1 MQKMYSKIQHLF
13 MIMILS
19 KLRIGSSVNF
29 RKNIHKIP
37 TANVIIHGEK
47 LEIFPL
53 RSGTR
58 QDDPL
63 PPLFNTVLEV
73 LANAMRQ

>member
-1 MQKMYSKIQHLF
+1 MYSKIQQLF

-19 KLRIGSSVNF
+19 KLRIEGNSVNF

-37 TANVIIHGEK
+37 TANVILHGEK
-47 LEIFPL
+47 LEVFPL

-58 QDDPL
+58 QDDPS
-63 PPLFNTVLEV
+63 PPLFNTILEV
-73 LANAMRQ
+73 LANAMRHKK

>member
-19 KLRIGSSVNF
+19 KLRIEENSVNF

-37 TANVIIHGEK
+37 TVNGEK
-47 LEIFPL
+47 LEVFPL

-58 QDDPL
+58 QDDPS
-63 PPLFNTVLEV
+63 PPLFNIVLEV
-73 LANAMRQ
+73 LAMQ

>member
-1 MQKMYSKIQHLF
+1 MYSKIQQLF

-19 KLRIGSSVNF
+19 KLRIEGNSVNF

-37 TANVIIHGEK
+37 TANVILHGEK
-47 LEIFPL
+47 LEVFPL

-58 QDDPL
+58 QMTPHPRSSTL
-63 PPLFNTVLEV
+63 HWKS
-73 LANAMRQ
+73 